1 MLKAIRNLV
10 LLIVIFGLI
19 GGGLYEWWNLIGR
32 WQPHEIKN
40 HQAEI
45 TKLLESADWVS
56 PGLTGPKLYMI
67 AYRTDPASQRFIE
80 TDFPALH
87 GASVDTRV
95 IMVARPDEN
104 GAPKSTAPER
114 ATVAELW
121 VNRSWALFQKWIAAS
136 PDDWTAT
143 GIPPADGDVARS
155 AVVEVGPDAIDKLTP
170 LLKDNGIGFDYPL
183 LVWWTKDG
191 KMEACACT
199 DARQDKSVL
208 KDLGAN

>member
-1 MLKAIRNLV
+1 VLRAIRNLF
-10 LLIVIFGLI
+10 LLVVIVALA
-19 GGGLYEWWNLIGR
+19 GGGFYEWWNLDLR
-32 WQPHEIKN
+32 WRPHEITKD
-40 HQAEI
+40 QAEI
-45 TKLLESADWVS
+45 GKILEGSGWVS
-56 PGLTGPKLYMI
+56 PHLNGPKLYMI
-67 AYRTDPASQRFIE
+67 AYRANPASQRFIA

-87 GASVDTRV
+87 DAKVDTRV

-114 ATVAELW
+114 STVAELW
-121 VNRSWALFQKWIAAS
+121 VNRSWALFQKWMAAS
-136 PDDWTAT
+136 PDDWTAA

-170 LLKDNGIGFDYPL
+170 LLKDNGVGFDYPL

-199 DARQDKSVL
+199 DEHQDRYVL
-208 KDLGAN
+208 KDLGAG